1 MQDSVLSYAIQ
12 ISWLVIIVLLTMSF
26 SWCLDSDSKL
36 LIGSAWW
43 LDYYSNATVWMG
55 FNSWNYS
62 CEFWSKAILLVCS
75 IYNFGQPVKNS
86 WQQKKFCFQADD
98 MEVKSTVLD
107 VITSSLFIQCPI
119 TSVWW
124 PVTLYGWLS
133 TVTSVINIY
142 GNHFRIVFSSKF
154 EV

>member
-1 MQDSVLSYAIQ
+1 MLRGDSILAMKDSVLSYAIQ

-62 CEFWSKAILLVCS
+62 CGFWSKAILLVCS

-107 VITSSLFIQCPI
+107 VITSSLFLQRP
-119 TSVWW
+119 TASVWW

-133 TVTSVINIY
+133 TVTSKEIMW
-142 GNHFRIVFSSKF
+142 G
-154 EV
+154 